1 MCAAQPKQ
9 EFQVHAAASRRATPR
24 RFAFNRALQILL
36 TLSPAL
42 TSIPHAASGATLQDL
57 FNGAYLDVGNGRFS
71 QWQLI
76 SSDSTAAVPNLA
88 QITVDPL
95 AADPLNPG
103 LQFTANGQL
112 STSGINAID
121 LVFRYRVDRL
131 AGSNTFTGHTL
142 EITGVTFG
150 GSGGIAFVSD
160 EIVGSSGDLGSA
172 VAIADQETE
181 FIQLQSAATFAP
193 KAPLFIA
200 TNIFLNG
207 LSSGDAINLA
217 AFTQRF
223 AQNGPPGIAGD
234 YNQNGSVDA
243 ADYII
248 WRKNVGTTNALPN
261 DNIGGTIGNAHYNQ
275 WRNQFGQVAGSRS
288 FTLAGAT
295 IPEPASLLMLVVGL
309 AAMDWGERP
318 RRITA

>member
-1 MCAAQPKQ
+1 MCAAQPNPQ
-9 EFQVHAAASRRATPR
+9 SLHHTADSRRATPC
-24 RFAFNRALQILL
+24 RFAFGRAVLILI
-36 TLSPAL
+36 TYSPAL
-42 TSIPHAASGATLQDL
+42 TTIPQTACAATLQEL
-57 FNGAYLDVGNGRFS
+57 FNGASLDVGYSRFS
-71 QWQLI
+71 HWQLI

-112 STSGINAID
+112 STSGINSID
-121 LVFRYRVDRL
+121 LVFRFRVDRL
-131 AGSNTFTGHTL
+131 ASGNTFTGHTL
-142 EITGVTFG
+142 ELTGITFG
-150 GSGGIAFVSD
+150 GNGGIAFVSD

-172 VAIADQETE
+172 VAIADQETD

-193 KAPLFIA
+193 KYQLFVA

-217 AFTQRF
+217 TFTQRF
-223 AQNGPPGIAGD
+223 AQNGPPGVSGD

-261 DNIGGTIGNAHYNQ
+261 DNLGGTIGTAHYNQ
-275 WRNQFGQVAGSRS
+275 WRNQFGQVVGSGS
-288 FTLAGAT
+288 VALAST
-295 IPEPASLLMLVVGL
+295 SIPEPASLLMLVAGMAAVG
-309 AAMDWGERP
+309 WGKRS
-318 RRITA
+318 RRIMV